1 MGWLFGSGLS
11 GQCTTIDSP
20 RISKRAL
27 FMGDFTCRCESPIRT
42 LTPGNMASAA
52 SIKTVRKAAPTLA
65 SMPFRSLRISWC
77 ACTSCPSCLT
87 ARASSFFCGPVEA
100 ASLF

>member
-27 FMGDFTCRCESPIRT
+27 CMGDFTCRCESPIRT
-42 LTPGNMASAA
+42 LTPWEHGVGGFDKDSA
-52 SIKTVRKAAPTLA
+52 
-65 SMPFRSLRISWC
+65 
-77 ACTSCPSCLT
+77 
-87 ARASSFFCGPVEA
+87 
-100 ASLF
+100 

>member
-52 SIKTVRKAAPTLA
+52 SIKTVRKAVTHLGIDVFPL
-65 SMPFRSLRISWC
+65 
-77 ACTSCPSCLT
+77 
-87 ARASSFFCGPVEA
+87 VED
-100 ASLF
+100 LLVRLYQLP